1 MIKRILCLTF
11 IFVIT
16 SSIAMAEVQKIA
28 VVDVQKVV
36 NKSSQVQALKK
47 EQELKQQELAKFIK
61 QCGEEI
67 QKQTDNTKKK
77 ALSEKYGKELK
88 AKQEANAKAYKAKL
102 ESIDKSINN
111 TIIQQ
116 AKTLGYDVILV
127 KGVVLYGGDDITES
141 ILKVVK

>member
-1 MIKRILCLTF
+1 
-11 IFVIT
+11 
-16 SSIAMAEVQKIA
+16 MAEAQRIA

-61 QCGEEI
+61 QSGEEI

>member
-1 MIKRILCLTF
+1 
-11 IFVIT
+11 
-16 SSIAMAEVQKIA
+16 MAEVQKIA

-36 NKSSQVQALKK
+36 DKSAQVQALKK
-47 EQELKQQELAKFIK
+47 EQELKQQEMAKFIK

-67 QKQTDNTKKK
+67 QKQTDNAKKK

-88 AKQEANAKAYKAKL
+88 TKQEANAKAYKAKL

-111 TIIQQ
+111 AIVQQ
-116 AKTLGYDVILV
+116 AKALGYDVILV